1 MVSALGHIADDD
13 DDDDKVRWMRLVV
26 NRTLLPIPW
35 DGTWQFYDVVEKNI
49 VKILM

>member
-13 DDDDKVRWMRLVV
+13 DDDDKVRWTRLVV

-35 DGTWQFYDVVEKNI
+35 DGTWQFLMLSK
-49 VKILM
+49 KISSKY